1 MQLIGFLIWVLVAA
15 QRRISSRLEPSI
27 KTFIHFMHH
36 QLNACKLQ
44 RQRDAQFGLLKLS
57 VMVVLVRYCSTGC
70 IQNIL
75 LKQIFVLRS
84 LLKI

>member
-1 MQLIGFLIWVLVAA
+1 MIGFLTWVLVAA

-44 RQRDAQFGLLKLS
+44 FGLLKLS
-57 VMVVLVRYCSTGC
+57 FMVVLVRYCSTGC
-70 IQNIL
+70 IQNIFV
-75 LKQIFVLRS
+75 KQIFVLRS
-84 LLKI
+84 VPKI